1 MTVTRD
7 IRRIFKGLVMNPVSI
22 DRVDFY
28 HPGYVVT
35 YQGRIDR
42 LTPHDPRPDFPD
54 AEFTDFGNNAI
65 LPGFVDT
72 HVHLPQFA
80 IMGIGAGSLLEWL
93 NGYALPEESRFSD
106 SEYARVISNLF
117 FDRLIS
123 SGTTCASIYC
133 SVHETATDIAF
144 DVAAQKGIRAFIG
157 KSMMDQNAP
166 AGMLEIADQSLNE
179 STRLFEKWDGANDG
193 RLRYVFTPRFAGS
206 CSMDLMRR
214 VGQIAHERAAF
225 IQSHLSENE
234 SEVAWIRSIFPGQ
247 ASYTDVYATAGL
259 LGRRTIMAHCIH
271 VSDSEIA
278 LLANNGTGI
287 AFCPYSNRV
296 LRSGVMPYER
306 LRQAGLRIGLGSD
319 VGGGPTLSMFRQMGE
334 ALSSANIGA
343 PRLTPQGALYL
354 ATLGGA
360 KVLGLEDRIGSFAPG
375 KDADFIVVDH
385 QKIDPLHGSG
395 SYEAHAQILSR
406 LCYNGA
412 AGCIKETYVLGQ
424 KLHQVP

>member
-1 MTVTRD
+1 
-7 IRRIFKGLVMNPVSI
+7 MNPVSI
-22 DRVDFY
+22 DRVDFF
-28 HPGYVVT
+28 HPGYLMT

-42 LTPHDPRPDFPD
+42 LTVHDPSPDFPD
-54 AEFTDFGNNAI
+54 AEFIDFGNAAI

-80 IMGIGAGSLLEWL
+80 IMGIGAGSLLDWL

-106 SEYARVISNLF
+106 PEYARRISTLF
-117 FDRLIS
+117 FDHLIS
-123 SGTTCASIYC
+123 NGTTCASIYC
-133 SVHETATDIAF
+133 SVHEAATDIAF
-144 DVAAQKGIRAFIG
+144 DIAARKGIRAFIG
-157 KSMMDQNAP
+157 KSMMDQNTP
-166 AGMLEIADQSLNE
+166 PGMLETSDKSMNA

-214 VGQIAHERAAF
+214 VGRIAHERTAF
-225 IQSHLSENE
+225 IQSHLSENL
-234 SEVAWIRSIFPGQ
+234 SEVEWIRSVFPDQ

-259 LGRRTIMAHCIH
+259 LGRQTIMAHCIH
-271 VSDSEIA
+271 VSDSEVA
-278 LLANNGTGI
+278 LLANSDTAV

-306 LRQAGLRIGLGSD
+306 LREAGLRIGLGSD
-319 VGGGPTLSMFRQMGE
+319 VGAGPTLSMFRQMGE

-360 KVLGLEDRIGSFAPG
+360 KVLGLEDRIGSFTPG

-385 QKIDPLHGSG
+385 QKTDPLRGSG
-395 SYEAHAQILSR
+395 SYEAHTQILSR
-406 LCYNGA
+406 LCYNGDA
-412 AGCIKETYVLGQ
+412 CCIKETYVLGE
-424 KLHQVP
+424 PASRRDS